1 MSESEGA
8 TDLTCPV
15 IIMRHGGL
23 DGVALQ
29 KEEYFALLRRLDM
42 GMHVISG
49 RQERDYAPEEE
60 DGRAV
65 TIVEQLDFHHPASRL
80 LFANQFIEGPEKEG
94 VPEIG
99 KEEWLRL
106 FEEHRAAIRAE
117 VDCALAAT
125 PHNTPVLVYNL
136 LSLRHAQPAA
146 AVALRD
152 LVLQYPNRGF
162 LSHSADPDAERPEK
176 IARIQPW
183 ALEKISASE
192 PGEPYDGG
200 PYRLDNLYHIVL
212 NPTQRAGFVL
222 KYDIEMEHVYEIPD
236 FLAFESKE
244 PDPEHAPDPG
254 YLDEIRERGV
264 IPDGTSYRY
273 EAADIDAD
281 TVFFLSPVRPVY
293 RKQLKEAMLVA
304 NAYGRKRGEKVAFV
318 VTHPDVDDP
327 GYFLETVQYAAA
339 LELPY
344 LHLNESRVKGLE
356 RAYAN
361 LAPLRTVGIVASSAG
376 GWENA
381 LNEMARGCIP
391 FVMNAGLNSY
401 RPLTSQMGVR
411 TFGMAF
417 EFLHSLSKAR
427 SPEEL
432 RELDLTV
439 APNMTPLF
447 HWIDQAL
454 GAESREDLVNHNY
467 RQARRHI
474 SYRPTA
480 IRLWE
485 AILKIYARH
494 GLPDHPGEAVEA

>member
-1 MSESEGA
+1 MSEPEPSD
-8 TDLTCPV
+8 DLVCPV

-29 KEEYFALLRRLDM
+29 KEEYFALLQRLDIS
-42 GMHVISG
+42 MHVISG
-49 RQERDYAPEEE
+49 RQERVYAPEET

-65 TIVEQLDFHHPASRL
+65 TIVEQLDFHHPVSRL

-152 LVLQYPNRGF
+152 LILQYPNRGF

-176 IARIQPW
+176 IARIHPW
-183 ALEKISASE
+183 ALEKISAAE
-192 PGEPYDGG
+192 PGQPYDGG
-200 PYRLDNLYHIVL
+200 PYRLDNVYHIVL

-222 KYDIEMEHVYEIPD
+222 KYDIDMEHVYQIPD
-236 FLAFESKE
+236 FLAFDSKE
-244 PDPEHAPDPG
+244 PEVAAEPEPG
-254 YLDEIRERGV
+254 YLDEIREQAVVSTGN
-264 IPDGTSYRY
+264 SYRY
-273 EAADIDAD
+273 ASAEIDEEC
-281 TVFFLSPVRPVY
+281 VFFLSPVRPVY
-293 RKQLKEAMLVA
+293 RKQLKEAMLIA
-304 NAYGRKRGEKVAFV
+304 NAYGRKRGQRVVFV

-327 GYFLETVQYAAA
+327 GYFLDTIRYAEA

-344 LHLNESRVKGLE
+344 LHLNESRVSGLE
-356 RAYAN
+356 RAYRN
-361 LAPLRTVGIVASSAG
+361 LASLRTIGIVASSAG

-381 LNEMARGCIP
+381 LNEMARACIP

-411 TFGMAF
+411 TFGMSF
-417 EFLHSLSKAR
+417 EFLHGLSKAR

-447 HWIDQAL
+447 HWMDMAL
-454 GAESREDLVNHNY
+454 DTESRAELVSHNY
-467 RQARRHI
+467 RQARRHL

-494 GLPDHPGEAVEA
+494 GLPDHPGEGVEA